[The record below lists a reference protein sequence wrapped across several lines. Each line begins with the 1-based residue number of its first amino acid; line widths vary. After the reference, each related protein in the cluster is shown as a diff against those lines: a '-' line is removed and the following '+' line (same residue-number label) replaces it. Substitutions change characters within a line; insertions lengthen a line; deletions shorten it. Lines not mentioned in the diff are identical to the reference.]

1 MLKSYSRDLILCVR
15 EFRERRCEVFEIA
28 SRMNLDP
35 EDIRAI
41 IDIINQIVT

>member
-1 MLKSYSRDLILCVR
+1 MLKSYSRDLILQVR
-15 EFRERRCEVFEIA
+15 EFLERRCEVFEIA

-35 EDIRAI
+35 EDIRVI

>member
-1 MLKSYSRDLILCVR
+1 MLKSYSRDLILSVR
-15 EFRERRCEVFEIA
+15 EFLERRLEVFEIA